1 MPRSQTGGGVAPL
14 SLDFGDKW
22 RSDVNVTP
30 TPLYT
35 RESTPVPTEVR
46 AETTP
51 ERVWAWFLE
60 QKVSSKD
67 SNTGPSIP

>member
-51 ERVWAWFLE
+51 ERVWA
-60 QKVSSKD
+60 
-67 SNTGPSIP
+67 